1 MAMTAM
7 QGMSE
12 PFSNLLPPGAL
23 SNLTKYRALAADLL
37 GCHKEVACN
46 LDQNPDC
53 MPHWGC
59 HMPVVLAS
67 TTNMWLLKQNRPL
80 TAKAGRLRP
89 RSELFFF
96 WSPVTSPWTTV
107 HCSLVLVDVVM
118 GYGFAVVV
126 VVVVLL
132 LLLLLFLFLLLLLL
146 VVVVVVV
153 FVVVFCCC
161 FCILLP

>member
-1 MAMTAM
+1 MPYQVEAVKRRMAMTAM
-7 QGMSE
+7 QGISE

-59 HMPVVLAS
+59 QMPVVLAS

-80 TAKAGRLRP
+80 TAKAGRFRP

-96 WSPVTSPWTTV
+96 LVTS
-107 HCSLVLVDVVM
+107 HQSLDDCSLFFSVS
-118 GYGFAVVV
+118 
-126 VVVVLL
+126 
-132 LLLLLFLFLLLLLL
+132 
-146 VVVVVVV
+146 
-153 FVVVFCCC
+153 
-161 FCILLP
+161 